1 MKPRLSFTAGCP
13 TSQLVD
19 FTIGVTGG
27 TVGGTV
33 GTLAAQ
39 PHSWY
44 TSTGGTAHAHMVD
57 YTIGIEQVAQLVQL
71 VVQLVE
77 LVP

>member
-1 MKPRLSFTAGCP
+1 MKEY
-13 TSQLVD
+13 
-19 FTIGVTGG
+19 TIGVTGG
-27 TVGGTV
+27 T
-33 GTLAAQ
+33 A
-39 PHSWY
+39 Y
-44 TSTGGTAHAHMVD
+44 AHMVD